1 MKANITKPEFVSKF
15 RNFPRGAQTLFSGF
29 KFNNRYFSGNFNKLA
44 DGQYAKHPDSKACS
58 LVKVTM
64 VLFSSQ
70 FSHDFFSRDSIRIH
84 SEIQRIFMVRLKQLP
99 VGFEVFYDKKHRAL
113 RSSFYFIN
121 YDHMNEESFLKGPI
135 SNDAFEEIV
144 NAVKSRVGN
153 APSLGWVKVHNQLDD
168 ESLIKATS
176 KQKETLVEMD
186 SQVYELAN
194 QIADP
199 DVRVAMSRAFKGLP
213 LKKAQKLQSTL
224 NKLLELNDDSSIE
237 PLELPKKHCK
247 ISQQVEV
254 EESVRD
260 EDLLN

>member
-15 RNFPRGAQTLFSGF
+15 RNFPRGALSLFSGF
-29 KFNNRYFSGNFNKLA
+29 KFNNRYFSGNFNKVAESL
-44 DGQYAKHPDSKACS
+44 YEKHPDSKGCS

-70 FSHDFFSRDSIRIH
+70 FSHDYFSRDSIRLH

-135 SNDAFEEIV
+135 SNDAFGEIV

-153 APSLGWVKVHNQLDD
+153 APSFGWTKVHNQLDD
-168 ESLIKATS
+168 EVLLKATS
-176 KQKETLVEMD
+176 KQRETLVELD

-199 DVRVAMSRAFKGLP
+199 EVRVAISRAFKGLP
-213 LKKAQKLQSTL
+213 LKKALKLQNTL
-224 NKLLELNDDSSIE
+224 NRLLELNDDTSIE
-237 PLELPKKHCK
+237 QLELPKKHGK
-247 ISQQVEV
+247 TSRHADYSEEV
-254 EESVRD
+254 SD